1 MFEQT
6 FETSSTPHVTV
17 TECLGNLVVRGSEE
31 QQIAL
36 HVRGGAEDV
45 LLERE
50 GETLTL
56 SSRAACFLTLP
67 PGTTLTI
74 NVVQGNLKV
83 EGVEGTLAIGTIH
96 GNANLRAVGPTDLE
110 QVFGNLRAYQV
121 SGDMR
126 GRAVRGN
133 VRVRQVEDGLSLGQV
148 GGNLVTRELHG
159 GLEGERISGN
169 IRLGPPFSPGM
180 TYRLNA
186 DGSLTVRLVP
196 DASLRLALRAVG
208 PIRSQIPDLTL
219 EEIGEETRGTLGAG
233 EASLEA
239 QVRGRISLIPLEP
252 EEGPPFD
259 FLADLEGLGAQIEA
273 SIATAMAEM
282 EAHLEESLSHIND
295 QGLRQRVEQEAEG
308 ALRKTERAAAQAR
321 RRAEREAERARLR
334 AERAERRWRRATGQR
349 VPPPQEPT
357 TNEERMRVLRLVEEG
372 KITPEQAADLLDAL
386 EGK

>member
-1 MFEQT
+1 MFEKT
-6 FETSSTPHVTV
+6 FETSATPHVTV

-31 QQIAL
+31 QRIAL
-36 HVRGGAEDV
+36 HVQGGAEDV

-67 PGTTLTI
+67 PGTTLT
-74 NVVQGNLKV
+74 VSAVQGNLKV
-83 EGVEGTLAIGTIH
+83 EGMNGTLAIGTVH
-96 GNANLRAVGPTDLE
+96 GNANLRAVGPSDLK
-110 QVFGNLRAYQV
+110 QVFGNLRAHQV

-126 GRAVRGN
+126 GRAIRGN
-133 VRVRQVEDGLSLGQV
+133 VRIYQVEDGLSLGQV
-148 GGNLVTRELHG
+148 DGSLVTRGLHG
-159 GLEGERISGN
+159 GLEVERISGN
-169 IRLGPPFSPGM
+169 ARLGPPFSPGM
-180 TYRLNA
+180 IYRLNA
-186 DGSLTVRLVP
+186 DGSLTVRLTP
-196 DASLRLALRAVG
+196 AASLHLTLRAGG

-219 EEIGEETRGTLGAG
+219 EETGEETRGTLGAG

-239 QVRGRISLIPLEP
+239 QVRGRISLTPLEP

-259 FLADLEGLGAQIEA
+259 FLADLERLGAQIEA

-282 EAHLEESLSHIND
+282 ETHLEESLSRIDD
-295 QGLRQRVEQEAEG
+295 QGLRQRVEREAEG

-349 VPPPQEPT
+349 VHPPQEQT

-372 KITPEQAADLLDAL
+372 KVTPEQAADLLDAL
-386 EGK
+386 EGR